1 MAKKILKRSLAL
13 GALMAFVITGS
24 AMARNVDVDGR
35 CDVGGN
41 AYVYKNQHGEIPY
54 QDLQN
59 SSYKFELTKDKNNYA
74 HAIGGN
80 YFGVTPSGGEDSYKK
95 DFSGKT
101 TTFNFNTFE
110 TIVGEGVVVKD
121 MLIAGNRLAIGG
133 WDGGNIPEGTKV
145 IFKNAK
151 TNLTVNANSVIGA
164 SKRFVVAG
172 DFVKD
177 SAMAS
182 KSLVV
187 VESNT
192 DSASLTFNG
201 GTINSTVVGGGYGEA
216 WSGQNMDIST
226 KVGTSTINITGG
238 KFNEAILAGGAAVV
252 SGNAIPAY
260 EADLNQ
266 KIVNVVEKANVIITG
281 GEFARDIYSGG
292 FVGYKECTSDKK
304 LQSIV
309 NSAKVEISNVQINN
323 FYAANAVADWENG
336 QWKYHSIYK
345 NEKVVNPVNTDLTL
359 TNVTAGTIDVAQ
371 GSVTLSATEN
381 GTTKINTLK
390 ANEKVKVAMVADSAT
405 TDALKG
411 DVEAFVEKITITN
424 LEGIE
429 YSAIEGK
436 MNAGEVIGDVT
447 FKVDVDEDGA
457 LVAGSVKEAVNPVN
471 QSIGEAAVAFKAHY
485 RAHMNDMNKR
495 MGELRMANGETGV
508 WTRMVRGENEFEGA
522 KSQYNQYQLGYDEK
536 LSVDKRWTVGAAVTF
551 AEGSGNF
558 AQGTNE
564 DDSTAFAIY
573 GSKLNNDGTFVDL
586 IARYA
591 HLESDLTIGGKEAD
605 YSTNG
610 YSVSAEFGKRIQQ
623 GNGMWIEP
631 QVELT
636 YGSVD
641 GAEFKVGNKAVQV
654 GDMDSLIG
662 RVGFR
667 IGKDIEAGNV
677 YARASYLYDFDG
689 ETENT
694 FTASGLTR
702 TIEEDLGGGWW
713 EVGVGANI
721 NLSKATYIYADV
733 EKTFGGEIDTN
744 WQWNLGVRYSF

>member
-1 MAKKILKRSLAL
+1 MSKKIMKRSLAL

-24 AMARNVDVDGR
+24 AMARTVDVDGR

-59 SSYKFELTKDKNNYA
+59 SSYKFELTKDENNYA

-110 TIVGEGVVVKD
+110 TIVGEGVVVND

-323 FYAANAVADWENG
+323 FYAANAVADWKNG
-336 QWKYHSIYK
+336 QWEYRSIYE

-381 GTTKINTLK
+381 GTTEINTLK
-390 ANEKVKVAMVADSAT
+390 ANENVKVAMVADSAT
-405 TDALKG
+405 TEALKG
-411 DVEAFVEKITITN
+411 NAEAFVEKITITN
-424 LEGIE
+424 LDGIE

-436 MNAGEVIGDVT
+436 MSAGEVIGDVT
-447 FKVDVDEDGA
+447 FKLTDTGEV
-457 LVAGSVKEAVNPVN
+457 VAGSVKEAVNTVN
-471 QSIGEAAVAFKAHY
+471 QSIGEAAVNLKAHY

-551 AEGSGNF
+551 AEGNGHF
-558 AQGTNE
+558 AQGSNE

-591 HLESDLTIGGKEAD
+591 HLESDLTIGKDKAD

-631 QVELT
+631 QVELI
-636 YGSVD
+636 YGSID
-641 GAEFKVGNKAVQV
+641 SAEYKVGNKAVQV

-702 TIEEDLGGGWW
+702 TIEEDLGGGWF

-721 NLSKATYIYADV
+721 NLSKATYIYADI
-733 EKTFGGEIDTN
+733 EKTFGGEVDTN

>member
-1 MAKKILKRSLAL
+1 M
-13 GALMAFVITGS
+13 MNFV
-24 AMARNVDVDGR
+24 N
-35 CDVGGN
+35 
-41 AYVYKNQHGEIPY
+41 
-54 QDLQN
+54 
-59 SSYKFELTKDKNNYA
+59 
-74 HAIGGN
+74 
-80 YFGVTPSGGEDSYKK
+80 
-95 DFSGKT
+95 
-101 TTFNFNTFE
+101 
-110 TIVGEGVVVKD
+110 
-121 MLIAGNRLAIGG
+121 
-133 WDGGNIPEGTKV
+133 PE
-145 IFKNAK
+145 
-151 TNLTVNANSVIGA
+151 
-164 SKRFVVAG
+164 
-172 DFVKD
+172 
-177 SAMAS
+177 
-182 KSLVV
+182 
-187 VESNT
+187 
-192 DSASLTFNG
+192 
-201 GTINSTVVGGGYGEA
+201 
-216 WSGQNMDIST
+216 
-226 KVGTSTINITGG
+226 
-238 KFNEAILAGGAAVV
+238 
-252 SGNAIPAY
+252 
-260 EADLNQ
+260 
-266 KIVNVVEKANVIITG
+266 IVNVVEKANVIITG

-309 NSAKVEISNVQINN
+309 NSAKVEISNVQIKN

-336 QWKYHSIYK
+336 QWKYRSIYE

-359 TNVTAGTIDVAQ
+359 TNVTARTIDVAQ

-381 GTTKINTLK
+381 GTTEINTLK
-390 ANEKVKVAMVADSAT
+390 ANEKVKVALVADSAT

-447 FKVDVDEDGA
+447 FKVDEDGA

-605 YSTNG
+605 
-610 YSVSAEFGKRIQQ
+610 
-623 GNGMWIEP
+623 
-631 QVELT
+631 
-636 YGSVD
+636 
-641 GAEFKVGNKAVQV
+641 
-654 GDMDSLIG
+654 
-662 RVGFR
+662 
-667 IGKDIEAGNV
+667 
-677 YARASYLYDFDG
+677 
-689 ETENT
+689 
-694 FTASGLTR
+694 
-702 TIEEDLGGGWW
+702 
-713 EVGVGANI
+713 
-721 NLSKATYIYADV
+721 
-733 EKTFGGEIDTN
+733 
-744 WQWNLGVRYSF
+744 